1 MSNSIKI
8 DVIGFDKLTSQLK
21 QLANDK
27 DKKREVLI
35 ILRQVAKP
43 TLSTARSL
51 VPISKKSHKA
61 RGKIIAPGNLR
72 KSLGNI
78 TGKQENPTIY
88 VGARAKGSN
97 DGWYAHFVHDP
108 VNVYR
113 KGFKR
118 NRRGVGSNDKSAI
131 AQRWKHTPFLT
142 KAYQQTNGTVTADAE
157 KQMVAFIQR
166 RIQRL
171 S

>member
-1 MSNSIKI
+1 MSNIRV
-8 DVIGFDKLTSQLK
+8 DVIGFDKLTAQLK

-43 TLSTARSL
+43 TLNVARNL
-51 VPISKKSHKA
+51 APVSKKPHVS
-61 RGKIIAPGNLR
+61 RGKTIQPGNLK

-78 TGKQENPTIY
+78 TGKQQNPTIY
-88 VGARAKGSN
+88 VGARAKGVN
-97 DGWYAHFVHDP
+97 DGWYAHFVHDGR
-108 VNVYR
+108 NVYR
-113 KGFKR
+113 TGFKR
-118 NRRGVGSNDKSAI
+118 KRVRGANSAGAIRRTQGN
-131 AQRWKHTPFLT
+131 PFLT
-142 KAYQQTNGTVTADAE
+142 KAYERTNGQVTADAE

-166 RIQRL
+166 RIKRL

>member
-1 MSNSIKI
+1 MSSNIKI
-8 DVIGFDKLTSQLK
+8 EIDGIDKLTEQLK
-21 QLANDK
+21 RLANDR

-35 ILRQVAKP
+35 ILRNVAKP
-43 TLSTARSL
+43 TLNAARVL
-51 VPISKKSHKA
+51 APISKRSHKA
-61 RGKIIAPGNLR
+61 RGKTIAPGNLK

-97 DGWYAHFVHDP
+97 NGWYAHFVHDGR
-108 VNVYR
+108 NIYR
-113 KGFKR
+113 TGFKR
-118 NRRGVGSNDKSAI
+118 KRIRGANNGSAI
-131 AQRWKHTPFLT
+131 RRTEGNPFLT

-157 KQMVAFIQR
+157 KQMAAFIQR

>member
-1 MSNSIKI
+1 MSNIKV

-21 QLANDK
+21 QLASDK

-35 ILRQVAKP
+35 ILRQISKP
-43 TLSTARSL
+43 TLNAARIL
-51 VPISKKSHKA
+51 APISKKSHKA
-61 RGKIIAPGNLR
+61 RGKIISPGNLR
-72 KSLGNI
+72 KSIGNI
-78 TGKQENPTIY
+78 TGKQENPTVY

-97 DGWYAHFVHDP
+97 NGWYAHFVHDGK
-108 VNVYR
+108 NIYR
-113 KGFKR
+113 SGFKR
-118 NRRGVGSNDKSAI
+118 KRVAGANSSGVVRRTQGN
-131 AQRWKHTPFLT
+131 PFLT

-157 KQMVAFIQR
+157 KQMIAFIQR

>member
-1 MSNSIKI
+1 MSSGVRV
-8 DVIGFDKLTSQLK
+8 DVIGFDKLTAQLK
-21 QLANDK
+21 RLANDK

-35 ILRQVAKP
+35 ILRQIAAP
-43 TLSTARSL
+43 TLNAARSL
-51 VPISKKSHKA
+51 APVSEKSHKA
-61 RGKIIAPGNLR
+61 RGRIIAPGNLK

-97 DGWYAHFVHDP
+97 NGWYAHFVHEG
-108 VNVYR
+108 VNVYN

-118 NRRGVGSNDKSAI
+118 KRVRGANSGAAVRRTTGN
-131 AQRWKHTPFLT
+131 PFLT
-142 KAYQQTNGTVTADAE
+142 RAYQQTNGTATAEAD
-157 KQMVAFIQR
+157 KQMVNFIQR
-166 RIQRL
+166 RIKKL

>member
-1 MSNSIKI
+1 MSNNIKI

-27 DKKREVLI
+27 DKRREVLI
-35 ILRQVAKP
+35 ILRQISKP
-43 TLSTARSL
+43 TLNAARSL
-51 VPISKKSHKA
+51 APISNKSHKA
-61 RGKIIAPGNLR
+61 RGKIIAPGNLKR
-72 KSLGNI
+72 SLGNI
-78 TGKQENPTIY
+78 TGKQENPTVY

-97 DGWYAHFVHDP
+97 SGWYAHFVHDGK
-108 VNVYR
+108 NIYR
-113 KGFKR
+113 SGFKR
-118 NRRGVGSNDKSAI
+118 KRVKGANGAGALRRTEAN
-131 AQRWKHTPFLT
+131 PFLT

-166 RIQRL
+166 RIKRL